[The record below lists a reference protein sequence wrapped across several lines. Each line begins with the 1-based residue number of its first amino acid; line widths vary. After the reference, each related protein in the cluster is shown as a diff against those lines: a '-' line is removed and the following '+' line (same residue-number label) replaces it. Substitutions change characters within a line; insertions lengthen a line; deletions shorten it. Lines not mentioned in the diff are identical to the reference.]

1 MKRPLALAF
10 GLFVSS
16 CGTGSGSDSGVE
28 TPTFYKDVM
37 PITQQ
42 SCGGCH
48 TEGGIAPFAMDT
60 YEQVKAHAP
69 NISSAVE
76 SRRMPPWLASDDCG
90 GPFVNNRRLSDAQID
105 TIKRWAAEGAPAGNE
120 ADKPAP
126 VDRSAESLAKVD
138 FEATMPEAYTPT
150 LRDDYRCF
158 IIDPKLTSEKVVTGY
173 DITPGSNSVVH
184 HVIMYV
190 VPREKALQKDAE
202 DATAGWQCFGGANT
216 TTTGTIGAWAPG
228 GSAIT
233 FPRNTGI
240 ALGKDSVIALQVH
253 YNTDNAHDSDRTT
266 VKLMFGAGTET
277 RAYLIPLVA
286 DNFDIPPGAVG
297 YKHSEDFKNELGFPI
312 KVWGFLPHM
321 HTRGKKISITG
332 GADNACQVDIKAW
345 DFHWQSQYFR
355 KTALA
360 VPDQSKLSINCEWDN
375 PGSEHVY
382 WGEGTSDEMC
392 FAFVFATP

>member
-1 MKRPLALAF
+1 MNRPLSIAL
-10 GLFVSS
+10 GVFVSS
-16 CGTGSGSDSGVE
+16 CGLSPGGSDSGE
-28 TPTFYKDVM
+28 LPTFYKDVM

-60 YEQVKAHAP
+60 YEQVKAQAP
-69 NISSAVE
+69 AIANAVV
-76 SRRMPPWLASDDCG
+76 SKRMPPWLASQDCG
-90 GPFVNNRRLSDAQID
+90 GPFVNDRHLSDEQID
-105 TIKRWAAEGAPAGNE
+105 VIKRWNEGGAPEGDV
-120 ADKPAP
+120 ADRPAP
-126 VDRSAESLAKVD
+126 VDRAAEQLARVD
-138 FEATMPEAYTPT
+138 FQATMPEPYTPQ

-158 IIDPKLTSEKVVTGY
+158 IIDPQLDGEKVVTGY
-173 DITPGSNSVVH
+173 DIKPGSNSVVH

-202 DATAGWQCFGGANT
+202 DTTSGWQCFGGANT

-233 FPRNTGI
+233 FPNNTGI

-253 YNTDNAHDSDRTT
+253 YNTDYAHDADQTT
-266 VKLMFGAGTET
+266 VKLMFGSGRET
-277 RAYLIPLVA
+277 HAYLIPLVA
-286 DNFDIPPGAVG
+286 DNFDIPAGAVG
-297 YKHSEDFKNELGFPI
+297 YKHSEDFPNQLGFPI

-321 HTRGKKISITG
+321 HTRGTKISMTG
-332 GADNACQVDIKAW
+332 GAENACQVDIKKW

-355 KTALA
+355 KTALT
-360 VPDQSKLSINCEWDN
+360 VPNGSKLTLNCEWDN
-375 PGSEHVY
+375 PGSEHLT

-392 FAFVFATP
+392 FAFIFATP